1 MTPGPR
7 STPVPTDLT
16 KGACFNCSE
25 TGHFTDSYPNP
36 RSTPRINEIRE
47 EDKETL
53 SDNKATKEDDTD
65 SEN

>member
-1 MTPGPR
+1 MILGLR

-16 KGACFNCSE
+16 KGTCFNCSE
-25 TGHFTDSYPNP
+25 TGHFTDSCLNP
-36 RSTPRINEIRE
+36 CSILRINEIRE

-53 SDNKATKEDDTD
+53 SDNKATKEDDID